1 MKTNAVFE
9 GGGVKA
15 VALVGA
21 ISVAEQRGIQF
32 HQMAGTSSG
41 SIVASM
47 LAAGYTAGEM
57 RKIIEETPFTT
68 FLQRSPL
75 HQIKIIGPALRIFVK
90 KGLYSGDALEHWIR
104 LMLAKKGI
112 RTFADL
118 PPNKLRI
125 IASDIT
131 QGKLLVLPDDIAQ
144 YDVDPMKFEIS
155 KAVRMSS
162 SIPYFFD
169 PVVVKKSFME
179 STSKGGATPKNIYI
193 VDGALLS
200 NFPLWIF
207 DKEEVLETGNK
218 PIPTIGFRLVGK
230 HSNLP
235 RRIYGPFTMFEA
247 LIETMLEAH
256 DERYIEQHNLFR
268 TIKIPTMGVQTTQF
282 NMTSE
287 TSALLFNSGEAAA
300 GEFFDNWSDSGYLD
314 KFNKRV
320 MPMVSIR
327 KQR

>member
-21 ISVAEQRGIQF
+21 ISVAEQRGFQF
-32 HQMAGTSSG
+32 QRMAGTSSG
-41 SIVASM
+41 SIVASL
-47 LAAGYTAGEM
+47 LAAGYTAVEM
-57 RKIIEETPFTT
+57 RKMIEETPFIS
-68 FLQRSPL
+68 FLQKSPL
-75 HQIKIIGPALRIFVK
+75 HQIKVIGPMLRVLLK
-90 KGLYSGDALEHWIR
+90 KGLYSGDALEHWIHF
-104 LMLAKKGI
+104 MLEKKGI

-125 IASDIT
+125 VASDIT
-131 QGKLLVLPDDIAQ
+131 QGKLLVLPEDIAQ
-144 YDVDPMKFEIS
+144 YGIDPMKFEVS
-155 KAVRMSS
+155 KAVRMSC

-169 PVVVKKSFME
+169 PVVIKKPYIETS
-179 STSKGGATPKNIYI
+179 STEILTAKSIFI
-193 VDGALLS
+193 VDGGLLS

-207 DKEEVLETGNK
+207 DNEEELGTGNE

-230 HSNLP
+230 HSNFP

-247 LIETMLEAH
+247 LFETMLEAH

-282 NMTSE
+282 NMSSE
-287 TSALLFNSGEAAA
+287 TSTLLYNSGATAAA
-300 GEFFDNWSDSGYLD
+300 EFFNKWSVSGYVD

-320 MPMVSIR
+320 LPLVRIR
-327 KQR
+327 K